1 MMRQMMAKFGDAMK
15 SGKMPDM
22 ASMMGGAREQAGA
35 GMMPQRAAPKVLAA
49 VGQGRPM
56 TSAKSK
62 SKQGGDAKSKA
73 KGKGKK

>member
-1 MMRQMMAKFGDAMK
+1 MRQMMAKFGESMK

-22 ASMMGGAREQAGA
+22 ASMMGGAREQAGM
-35 GMMPQRAAPKVLAA
+35 GMAPQRAAPKVLAA

-56 TSAKSK
+56 APSKTK
-62 SKQGGDAKSKA
+62 SKQGDAKGGKA

>member
-1 MMRQMMAKFGDAMK
+1 MK
-15 SGKMPDM
+15 TGKMPDM
-22 ASMMGGAREQAGA
+22 ASMMAGAREQPGM

-56 TSAKSK
+56 APSKAK
-62 SKQGGDAKSKA
+62 SKQGGDAKGKS